1 MSSISF
7 PVNTSRYCFA
17 ILLTFCWF
25 SSLFAQPAN
34 DLCVSAEEIIIIGG
48 TGTGSGSSISA
59 TSTGA
64 PANCGP
70 GVDNSTG
77 KGVWYT
83 FTGTGMN
90 LYEITT
96 CNDFTNFDTEIS
108 VFSGACGALSCITGN
123 DNDASC
129 GTGTGSALSTV
140 VISPMVLTQYYVYV
154 KGDGNDCG
162 KLNLDINDLGLV
174 CDNDSEAPVFS
185 NCPGN
190 ISVNNDAEDCGAK
203 VAWTPP
209 TLEDNCPATS
219 SNSTDDPGD
228 FFPVGSTTV
237 TYSGSDG
244 SGNQATNCSFTITVK
259 DTAAP
264 DVKCPA
270 SIQDVVLNGS
280 GTGSLPANIGDGSS
294 TDNCSAVETSPT
306 VSFTCSDVGTQT
318 VLLTATDPTG
328 NQSGT
333 NCNFNV
339 IDNLGFCCA
348 PPVASC
354 KNITIELSAGGTASI
369 NTTDVDNG
377 STAVCGLEVIT
388 VSPNAFDCEDKGTK
402 TVTLTITDINA
413 SKSTCTANVT
423 VEDNLAPTFSNC
435 PGNINVF
442 NDEGDCGAIAS
453 WTPPGLNDNCPGATF
468 DSTHNPDDFFSVGT
482 TTVTY
487 TGSDAADNDAI
498 DCSFTV
504 SVTDNEEPNISC
516 PANIATG
523 TDVGECGAE
532 VTFTPAIANDNCAVQ
547 EIKAR
552 YRSVDE
558 NNSATSSWTSRVLDP
573 SGFFPVGRYQVQ
585 WRAKDIYGNKRTCS
599 HYLDV
604 YDDDDPVAVCKD
616 VTVDFNGE
624 EDINLTVSQVW
635 NEAAS
640 SDNCGYV
647 EFVSADLAI
656 GCEELGNT
664 VAIPVTIQ
672 DEEGNTD
679 VCTSY
684 VEVIGLPCGWAEGT
698 NDGSLNCDGQTTAD
712 YDIDDESFTLTSDG
726 CWHDCRESDKA
737 TFVYQELCGDG
748 QLTAQLTD
756 INRYGYAGLMAR
768 ESLDPDA
775 RRAGVLKNYST
786 RRVRR
791 EYRAEYGG
799 IVAQRL
805 SNRSRVE
812 WLRIIRTGNK
822 IKSYT
827 STNGSSWRLLYQVT
841 FSNLEDCIYLGMM
854 TYSLNGSAKVEATFE
869 NVTLSGTGSVASD
882 VFDNGNNGSLDP
894 GGIPAWSKV
903 GNVGDATI
911 EVFPNPASDRVQLIL
926 EDFQDKPAQLIVRD
940 AFGKMLRR
948 IDLDSAMGVVMSLEV
963 QDLTPGIYIISLV
976 QDKQLMSS
984 KKLVVQP

>member
-1 MSSISF
+1 MSNISF
-7 PVNTSRYCFA
+7 SINTSRYCFA
-17 ILLTFCWF
+17 LLLIFCCF
-25 SSLFAQPAN
+25 NSLYAQPAN
-34 DLCVSAEEIIIIGG
+34 DLCVNAEEIIILGG
-48 TGTGSGSSISA
+48 MGTGSGFTGSGTSI
-59 TSTGA
+59 GA
-64 PANCGP
+64 PPSCGP
-70 GVDNSTG
+70 VSNGGD

-83 FTGTGMN
+83 FTGTGMT

-96 CNDFTNFDTEIS
+96 CNSFTDFDTEIS
-108 VFSGACGALSCITGN
+108 LFTG
-123 DNDASC
+123 SC
-129 GTGTGSALSTV
+129 GSFTCVDGNLDDPSCGNGSGLSTIQV
-140 VISPMVLTQYYVYV
+140 NPTTNTTYYVYV
-154 KGDGNDCG
+154 KGADEFECGN
-162 KLNLDINDLGLV
+162 LNLDINDLGPV
-174 CDNDSEAPVFS
+174 DCVNDIEPPTLM

-190 ISVNNDAEDCGAK
+190 ISVDNLPGLCWAIAF
-203 VAWTPP
+203 WTPP
-209 TLEDNCPATS
+209 TLEDNCLNPSITS
-219 SNSTDDPGD
+219 NASPGAS
-228 FFPVGSTTV
+228 FLVGTNTV
-237 TYSGSDG
+237 TYSGSDAA
-244 SGNQATNCSFTITVK
+244 GNQ
-259 DTAAP
+259 
-264 DVKCPA
+264 
-270 SIQDVVLNGS
+270 VV
-280 GTGSLPANIGDGSS
+280 
-294 TDNCSAVETSPT
+294 E
-306 VSFTCSDVGTQT
+306 
-318 VLLTATDPTG
+318 
-328 NQSGT
+328 
-333 NCNFNV
+333 
-339 IDNLGFCCA
+339 
-348 PPVASC
+348 
-354 KNITIELSAGGTASI
+354 
-369 NTTDVDNG
+369 
-377 STAVCGLEVIT
+377 
-388 VSPNAFDCEDKGTK
+388 DCVF
-402 TVTLTITDINA
+402 TVTVNDIEVPA
-413 SKSTCTANVT
+413 
-423 VEDNLAPTFSNC
+423 FSNC
-435 PGNINVF
+435 PNDINLF
-442 NDEGDCGAIAS
+442 NDQGDCGAIAT
-453 WTPPGLNDNCPGATF
+453 WTPPVLEDNCPSATANTTH
-468 DSTHNPDDFFSVGT
+468 DSGDFFPVGT

-487 TGSDAADNDAI
+487 TGNDASGNNATN
-498 DCSFTV
+498 CSFKV
-504 SVTDNEEPNISC
+504 AVTDIEKPMIACPGDISK
-516 PANIATG
+516 G
-523 TDVGECGAE
+523 TDPGVCGAQ
-532 VTFTPAIANDNCAVQ
+532 VNFTPAIANDNCQVAEV
-547 EIKAR
+547 KAR
-552 YRSVDE
+552 YRLVDD
-558 NNSATSSWTSRVLDP
+558 NGGALGSWTSRVTDP
-573 SGFFPVGRYQVQ
+573 SDFFPVGRYQVQ
-585 WRAKDIYGNKRTCS
+585 WRALDIYGNKRTCS
-599 HYLDV
+599 HFLDV
-604 YDDDDPVAVCKD
+604 YDDEDPVAVCKD
-616 VTVDFNGE
+616 LTIDFNGQQ
-624 EDINLTVSQVW
+624 DINLTVSQVW

-647 EFVSADLAI
+647 EFVSADLTI

-684 VEVIGLPCGWAEGT
+684 VEVVGLPCGWAEGT

-712 YDIDDESFTLTSDG
+712 YDTDDESFTLTSDG

-775 RRAGVLKNYST
+775 RRAGLLKNYST

-812 WLRIIRTGNK
+812 WLRIVRTGNK

-854 TYSLNGSAKVEATFE
+854 TYSLNSSAKVEATFE

-882 VFDNGNNGSLDP
+882 VFDDGNNGSLDP

-940 AFGKMLRR
+940 AFGKMVRR

-976 QDKQLMSS
+976 QDKQLMNS